1 VAVYLV
7 DQLVFKAIMPSG
19 HQLVLGLL
27 LVAMVMFS
35 PDGLFSVACKLS
47 GRHHAAA

>member
-1 VAVYLV
+1 
-7 DQLVFKAIMPSG
+7 MPSG

-35 PDGLFSVACKLS
+35 PDGLLSVARNLS
-47 GRHHAAA
+47 GRRHAAA